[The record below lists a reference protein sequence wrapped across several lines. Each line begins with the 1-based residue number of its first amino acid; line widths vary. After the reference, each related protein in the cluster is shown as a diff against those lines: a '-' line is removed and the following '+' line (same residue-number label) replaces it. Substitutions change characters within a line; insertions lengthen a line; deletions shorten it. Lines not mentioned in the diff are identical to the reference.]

1 MENLNNDLEKN
12 IGSSLKALRG
22 QRGMTLD
29 QLAAASGVSRAMI
42 SKIER
47 GEASPTAVLLARL
60 LAPLK
65 ETLSGFFASA
75 SDTPSPMRRLS
86 EQPVWR
92 DPDTGYVRRA
102 VSPPG
107 FAIATDLVDVT
118 LPGRA
123 RAAMPPVVSDPQQVQ
138 YVWLL
143 EGRLIMECDGAR
155 HELAAGDCLYMT
167 LAEGTVFENPAA
179 SPCRYAV
186 ILRKT

>member
-1 MENLNNDLEKN
+1 MEILNDEFEKT
-12 IGSSLKALRG
+12 IGQSLKALRMA
-22 QRGMTLD
+22 RAMTLD
-29 QLAAASGVSRAMI
+29 QLATASGVSRAMI

-65 ETLSGFFASA
+65 ETLSGFFAAA
-75 SDTPSPMRRLS
+75 SEAPSPLRRLG

-92 DPDTGYVRRA
+92 DPETGYVRRA

-118 LPGRA
+118 LPPGA
-123 RAAMPPVVSDPQQVQ
+123 RAAMPPVVSEPQQTQ

-155 HELAAGDCLYMT
+155 HAMEAGDCLYMT
-167 LAEGTVFENPAA
+167 LSQGTVFENPGSQA
-179 SPCRYAV
+179 CRYAV
-186 ILRKT
+186 ILRKN

>member
-1 MENLNNDLEKN
+1 MEITNDDFEKN
-12 IGSSLKALRG
+12 IGQSLKALRM
-22 QRGMTLD
+22 QRAMTLD
-29 QLAAASGVSRAMI
+29 QLASASGVSRAMI

-60 LAPLK
+60 LGPLK

-75 SDTPSPMRRLS
+75 SETPSPMRRLA

-92 DPDTGYVRRA
+92 DPETGYVRRA

-118 LPGRA
+118 LPGGA
-123 RAAMPPVVSDPQQVQ
+123 RAAMPPVISEPPHMQ

-155 HELAAGDCLYMT
+155 HEMHAGDCLHMT
-167 LAEGTVFENPAA
+167 LAQGTVFENP
-179 SPCRYAV
+179 SNETCRYAV
-186 ILRKT
+186 VLRKN

>member
-1 MENLNNDLEKN
+1 MEFSHDDLEKN
-12 IGSSLKALRG
+12 IGHSLKALRM
-22 QRGMTLD
+22 RRAMTLD
-29 QLAAASGVSRAMI
+29 QLASASGVSRAMI

-60 LAPLK
+60 LGPLK

-75 SDTPSPMRRLS
+75 PDAPLPMRRLA

-92 DPDTGYVRRA
+92 DPETGYIRRA

-118 LPGRA
+118 LPAGA
-123 RAAMPPVVSDPQQVQ
+123 RAAMPPVVSEPAQDQ
-138 YVWLL
+138 YVWLID
-143 EGRLIMECDGAR
+143 GRLIMECDGAR
-155 HELAAGDCLYMT
+155 HEMEAGDCLYMT
-167 LAEGTVFENPAA
+167 LAQGTVFENPG
-179 SPCRYAV
+179 SKPCRYAV

>member
-1 MENLNNDLEKN
+1 MEIANDDFEKN
-12 IGSSLKALRG
+12 IGQSLKALRM
-22 QRGMTLD
+22 QRAMTLD
-29 QLAAASGVSRAMI
+29 QLASASGVSRAMI
-42 SKIER
+42 SKIEW

-60 LAPLK
+60 LGPLK

-75 SDTPSPMRRLS
+75 SETPSPMRRLA

-92 DPDTGYVRRA
+92 DPETGYVRRA

-118 LPGRA
+118 LPGGA
-123 RAAMPPVVSDPQQVQ
+123 RAAMPPVISEPPHMQ

-155 HELAAGDCLYMT
+155 HEMQAGDCLHMT
-167 LAEGTVFENPAA
+167 LAQGTVFENP
-179 SPCRYAV
+179 SNETCRYAV
-186 ILRKT
+186 VLRKN

>member
-1 MENLNNDLEKN
+1 MENLNDDLEKT
-12 IGSSLKALRG
+12 IGQSLKALRG

-29 QLAAASGVSRAMI
+29 QLATASGVSRAMI

-60 LAPLK
+60 LGPLN

-75 SDTPSPMRRLS
+75 SEAPSPMRRLA

-92 DPDTGYVRRA
+92 DPETGYVRRA

-118 LPGRA
+118 LPGEA
-123 RAAMPPVVSDPQQVQ
+123 RAAMPSVVSDPPQEQ

-155 HELAAGDCLYMT
+155 HEMQPGDCLHMT
-167 LAEGTVFENPAA
+167 LAQGTVFENPGRQ
-179 SPCRYAV
+179 SCRYAV
-186 ILRKT
+186 ILRKS

>member
-1 MENLNNDLEKN
+1 MENSDTLFETTL
-12 IGSSLKALRG
+12 GRSLKALRV
-22 QRGMTLD
+22 QRGLTLD
-29 QLAAASGVSRAMI
+29 QLASVSGVSRAMI

-60 LAPLK
+60 LTPLK
-65 ETLSGFFASA
+65 ETLSGFFAKA
-75 SDTPSPMRRLS
+75 TEAPSPLRRLG

-118 LPGRA
+118 LPAGA
-123 RAAMPPVVSDPQQVQ
+123 RAAMPPVVSEPHQTQ

-143 EGRLIMECDGAR
+143 DGQLIMECDGDR
-155 HELAAGDCLYMT
+155 HEMAPGDCLYMT
-167 LAEGTVFENPAA
+167 LAKGTVFANPGAA
-179 SPCRYAV
+179 ACRYAV
-186 ILRKT
+186 ILRKN

>member
-1 MENLNNDLEKN
+1 MDSTSDGLETN
-12 IGSSLKALRG
+12 IGQSLKALRMR
-22 QRGMTLD
+22 RGMTLD
-29 QLAAASGVSRAMI
+29 QLSAASGVSRAMI

-60 LAPLK
+60 LGPLK
-65 ETLSGFFASA
+65 ETLSGFFATA
-75 SDTPSPMRRLS
+75 TETPSPLRRLS

-118 LPGRA
+118 LPGGA
-123 RAAMPPVVSDPQQVQ
+123 RAAMPPVVTDPPTVQ

-143 EGRLIMECDGAR
+143 EGRLVMDCDGAR
-155 HELAAGDCLYMT
+155 HEMEAGDCLHMT
-167 LAEGTVFENPAA
+167 LAHGTIFENPTVH
-179 SPCRYAV
+179 PCRYAV